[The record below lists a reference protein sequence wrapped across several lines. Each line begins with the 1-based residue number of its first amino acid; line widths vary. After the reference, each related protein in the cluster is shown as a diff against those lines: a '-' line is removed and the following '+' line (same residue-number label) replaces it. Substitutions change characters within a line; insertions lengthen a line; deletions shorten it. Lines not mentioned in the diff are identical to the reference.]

1 MRLPYWNIAML
12 QKRVNGG
19 CDIRATCPTNGDT
32 VLHMAADGGFANTVS
47 YILQVA
53 PDLADVENKN
63 GHRAVHSCFLGMRP
77 SSKVVRLLL
86 AAMKDPWATDV
97 SGRTILHLAARAGQ
111 PDHIHTLLLHVSD
124 TDMEKRDC
132 NGCTPLM
139 IAALYG
145 NAKFMCRLLDFGAD
159 PATKDKARNTILDL
173 CPHQTSV
180 RIAITWWCDRKRSAM
195 RERLEEVFMLLKL
208 LCLSPEEDQGLKG
221 FQNITCLHSDIL
233 NHLAGMV
240 SNELKAIDHIR
251 SIRMDKGCVYERR
264 LNELMLCTKSLFVD

>member
-1 MRLPYWNIAML
+1 MRLPYWNLAML
-12 QKRVNGG
+12 QKRVNSG
-19 CDIRATCPTNGDT
+19 CDIRATCPTSGDT
-32 VLHMAADGGFANTVS
+32 VLHMAADKGFANTVS

-63 GHRAVHSCFLGMRP
+63 GHRAVHSCFLGLRP

-145 NAKFMCRLLDFGAD
+145 NARFMCRLLDFGAD
-159 PATKDKARNTILDL
+159 PCTADMARNTILDL

-195 RERLEEVFMLLKL
+195 REKLMEVFTILKL
-208 LCLSPEEDQGLKG
+208 LCFASEERQRLEG
-221 FQNITCLHSDIL
+221 FQHIMCLHDDIL

-240 SNELKAIDHIR
+240 SNEMQTIDYTQ
-251 SIRMDKGCVYERR
+251 SVRMNKGCGYDRR
-264 LNELMLCTKSLFVD
+264 MNELMLCTKSLFVD